1 MCNINTNIG
10 LTYKTAPC
18 NHNSKPST
26 KQSIQSKCKN
36 PKTDIKK
43 PDGKAIS
50 LLKLHIYFFVI
61 DEMANMLFFQIS
73 WSTKNKTAVSSF
85 FLQKQSKIILIPL
98 NYLNGLG
105 VACAKGTDCS
115 DDQICDELKC
125 VSCKEDSK
133 PDEDREKCE
142 PTSNNGEPNCGDK
155 FNIILLLLTVW
166 IFLFTHFWNGMKIK
180 NAWFTL

>member
-1 MCNINTNIG
+1 MKRQTCFFF
-10 LTYKTAPC
+10 KSHEAQ
-18 NHNSKPST
+18 K
-26 KQSIQSKCKN
+26 
-36 PKTDIKK
+36 IKLQFH
-43 PDGKAIS
+43 P
-50 LLKLHIYFFVI
+50 
-61 DEMANMLFFQIS
+61 
-73 WSTKNKTAVSSF
+73 F
-85 FLQKQSKIILIPL
+85 FLQKPSKILLIPL
-98 NYLNGLG
+98 NYLNGLGLG

-166 IFLFTHFWNGMKIK
+166 IFLFTHF
-180 NAWFTL
+180 